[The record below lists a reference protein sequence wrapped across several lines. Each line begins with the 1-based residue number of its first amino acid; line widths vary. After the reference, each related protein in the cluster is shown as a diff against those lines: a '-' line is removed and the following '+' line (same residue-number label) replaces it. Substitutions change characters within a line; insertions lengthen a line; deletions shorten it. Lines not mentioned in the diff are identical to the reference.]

1 MAQRAYINII
11 RRYRQILV
19 AACDAELL
27 GTTLKHG
34 KIKFEIC
41 PEFYGD
47 SLLEVE
53 EAIEIIKKA
62 TIANLI
68 GSNIVERAIKEG
80 LVHPQAILHISGIP
94 HAQIM
99 RY

>member
-1 MAQRAYINII
+1 MAQRAYVNII
-11 RRYRQILV
+11 RRYGQILV
-19 AACDAELL
+19 ASCDADLL
-27 GTTLKHG
+27 GKTLNHG

-47 SLLEVE
+47 SLLELE
-53 EAIEIIKKA
+53 EVIKIIKKA

-80 LVHPQAILHISGIP
+80 LVHPEAILLISGIP